1 MIRSLLASLAMLAT
15 GAAQAGSLTVNPIRL
30 ELGATQAATSM
41 TIGNA
46 ADAPTTVQVSVHEW
60 RHRDGVDVLEPA
72 TGRNAPIIT
81 PPMFRLVPGG
91 SQIVRIGFASR
102 GSNNDEGRWR
112 LIVEEVPQTQTSAQ
126 LTPVSLAPMQI
137 ATRLRVSLPLFR
149 LPAVARSVLD
159 WQLDR
164 DGSTLLVANHGSTTE
179 RIDQARLSAADS
191 TLASIAGPV
200 YLFPGEQ
207 RRYAV
212 SAPVPTSARLNVQ
225 GSVPVDDH
233 ALALPAE

>member
-1 MIRSLLASLAMLAT
+1 MIRSLLATLALVAGT
-15 GAAQAGSLTVNPIRL
+15 AQAGSLTVNPIRL

-60 RHRDGVDVLEPA
+60 RHENGMDVLVP
-72 TGRNAPIIT
+72 TTNRDAPIIT
-81 PPMFRLVPGG
+81 PPMFRLAPGG
-91 SQIVRIGFASR
+91 SQIVRIGFATR
-102 GSNNDEGRWR
+102 GSNADEGRWR
-112 LIVEEVPQTQTSAQ
+112 VIVEEVPPPFAAVGYREDGDAS
-126 LTPVSLAPMQI
+126 QI
-137 ATRLRVSLPLFR
+137 AMRLRVSLPLFR

-159 WQLDR
+159 WRLSA
-164 DGSTLLVANHGSTTE
+164 DGSALIASNRGSTTE
-179 RIDQARLSAADS
+179 RIDRAQLTATGQ

-207 RRYAV
+207 RRFAL
-212 SAPVPTSARLNVQ
+212 SAPVSAAVRLNVQ

>member
-1 MIRSLLASLAMLAT
+1 MIRLALASMILLAT
-15 GAAQAGSLTVNPIRL
+15 AAQAGSLTVNPIRL
-30 ELGATQAATSM
+30 ELAATQAATSM
-41 TIGNA
+41 TVGNA

-72 TGRNAPIIT
+72 TGRDAPIIT

-102 GSNNDEGRWR
+102 GAQAEEGRWR
-112 LIVEEVPQTQTSAQ
+112 VIVEELPPPQAV
-126 LTPVSLAPMQI
+126 PVSRLPMQI

-159 WQLDR
+159 WQLSA
-164 DGSTLLVANHGSTTE
+164 DGGALTAINHGSTTE
-179 RIDQARLSAADS
+179 RVDRAQLEADDR

-207 RRYAV
+207 RRFAL
-212 SAPVPTSARLNVQ
+212 SAPVSAAVHLNVQ

>member
-1 MIRSLLASLAMLAT
+1 MIRIALLAAMMLAT
-15 GAAQAGSLTVNPIRL
+15 AAQAASLTVNPIRL
-30 ELGATQAATSM
+30 ELAATQAATSM
-41 TIGNA
+41 TVGNA

-72 TGRNAPIIT
+72 TGRDAPIIT

-102 GSNNDEGRWR
+102 GAQAEEGRWR
-112 LIVEEVPQTQTSAQ
+112 VIVEELPQAQ
-126 LTPVSLAPMQI
+126 ASKVSLMPMQI

-159 WQLDR
+159 WQLSA
-164 DGSTLLVANHGSTTE
+164 DGSALTASNHGSTTE
-179 RIDQARLSAADS
+179 RVDRAQLTSAEQ

-207 RRYAV
+207 RRFV
-212 SAPVPTSARLNVQ
+212 LSAPVSAAARLSVQ
-225 GSVPVDDH
+225 GSMPVDDH